1 MKIVLSYNGVSIND
15 TVDSINDLNFDDH
28 YLIMICGSRSINNSD
43 YVEKILKRALLDR
56 KELVEGKEILI
67 VEGGASG
74 VDRNAKQVAEKLN
87 FPWLEIP
94 AEWNNLNVPGALIRN
109 NKYGKPYNAK
119 AGFIRNEVMVKISD
133 LVIILHDG
141 KSKGTLHD
149 YNLCKRLHK
158 DYEYYNFG

>member
-1 MKIVLSYNGVSIND
+1 MKIVLSYNGVSMKDN
-15 TVDSINDLNFDDH
+15 VDGLDDLKFDNH
-28 YLIMICGSRSINNSD
+28 YLIMICGSRSIDNSE

-56 KELVEGKEILI
+56 KDLVKDKDILI

-94 AEWNNLNVPGALIRN
+94 ADWNNLDVPGAIIKN
-109 NKYGKPYNAK
+109 NKWGRPYNVK
-119 AGFIRNEVMVKISD
+119 AGMVRNEVMVKISD

-149 YNLCKRLHK
+149 YNLCKSLHK
-158 DYEYYNFG
+158 DYEYYNLG